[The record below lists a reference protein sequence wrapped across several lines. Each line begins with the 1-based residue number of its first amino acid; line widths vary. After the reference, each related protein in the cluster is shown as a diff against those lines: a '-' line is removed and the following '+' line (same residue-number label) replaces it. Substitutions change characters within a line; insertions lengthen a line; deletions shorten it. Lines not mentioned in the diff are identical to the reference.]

1 MPLRVLLVQPE
12 TPVAEW
18 LIRYFT
24 GRGDQ
29 AWRAASPGQAVAML
43 EKVQP
48 ELVVLDLHFPGS
60 AWLELL
66 RQLNCTYPL
75 SRIIV
80 TNKRPDFHRE
90 LQAREFGAHICV
102 RQPLSPAWMDQAL
115 KHLADTPQP
124 VQPMP
129 ASAMSAPAAKVRLP
143 VRAKITI
150 PYVLLA
156 LLFALAGA
164 YLVSQIIL
172 QTGEDRFNSQLVKS
186 GKQAAD
192 WMVSEENRLLETLRL
207 AAGTRPISAAVQ
219 SGDSSGLRTM
229 ILPLAVNARQEAVEI
244 LDVHGASLLS
254 LRHNPGGAL
263 DDYTSSQGETA
274 FANWGFVKPVLQG
287 VVEAGQDKYSGFIA
301 APWGDYFYVSG
312 PLHAADG
319 SLVGA
324 VLVGE
329 PLSAL
334 AERMSQE
341 ILAEVSFYDLNGQPL
356 ASTLFALPESA
367 VPVSPPQAKLV
378 LSGQNQSSLRRDL
391 NVSNTSYSEITAP
404 WEARNGQ
411 DIGLLGAALAQ
422 TFLGR
427 ASQITQVQIYLLV
440 VSALLL
446 AILIGLVIANQITR
460 PLLRVVAASS
470 QVASGNLDV
479 KVEPH
484 GNDEVAVLARS
495 FNTMVAG
502 LQEGSIYRDL
512 LGRTVSPEV
521 REQLRQTFNSGTLRL
536 EGQEAVAT
544 VLITDIRGFTT
555 LSEQTDPATVFRWL
569 NEYFGALV
577 PIITAKG
584 GVVNKFDGDAML
596 AFFGIL
602 PRMLYPHESA
612 LGACTAAAEM
622 LKVINE
628 LNARRQER
636 GDPPLATGI
645 GINTGVVTAGGL
657 GSSDRLHYT
666 IIGDTVNTAQRLEG
680 LTRQLLDAS
689 GVLVGQVTYQ
699 ALADQRSAFR
709 FEPMGLHAVK
719 GKEEQVEVYRLLEV
733 ESSGLP
739 EEEA

>member
-29 AWRAASPGQAVAML
+29 AWRAASPGQAMSML

-48 ELVVLDLHFPGS
+48 ELVVLDLHYPGG

-66 RQLNCTYPL
+66 RQLNGNYPL

-80 TNKRPDFHRE
+80 TNKRPDFRRE
-90 LQAREFGAHICV
+90 LQAREFGGHICV
-102 RQPLSPAWMDQAL
+102 RQPLSQAWMDQAL
-115 KHLADTPQP
+115 KHLADTPYP
-124 VQPMP
+124 AQPMP
-129 ASAMSAPAAKVRLP
+129 ANASAAPSARVKMP

-150 PYVLLA
+150 PYVILA

-164 YLVSQIIL
+164 FLVSQIIM
-172 QTGEDRFNSQLVKS
+172 QTGQDRFNSQLVKS

-207 AAGTRPISAAVQ
+207 AAGTQAV
-219 SGDSSGLRTM
+219 SDAVKAGDSSSLHAL
-229 ILPLAVNARQEAVEI
+229 ILPLAVNAHQEAIEI

-254 LRHNPGGAL
+254 LRHTSGGSL
-263 DDYTSSQGETA
+263 DDYSASQGETD
-274 FANWGFVKPVLQG
+274 FAQWSFVKPVLQG
-287 VVEAGQDKYSGFIA
+287 IVDAGQDKYSGFIA

-319 SLVGA
+319 NIVGA

-329 PLSAL
+329 PLPVLAL
-334 AERMSQE
+334 HMSQE
-341 ILAEVSFYDLNGQPL
+341 ILSEVSFYDLNGQPL
-356 ASTLFALPESA
+356 ASTLFSQMESA
-367 VPVSPPQAKLV
+367 VPMSQAQAKQV
-378 LSGQNQSSLRRDL
+378 LAGQQQSSLRRDL
-391 NVSNTSYSEITAP
+391 TVSNTAYSEITAP
-404 WEARNGQ
+404 WQARNGQ
-411 DIGLLGAALAQ
+411 DLGLLGVALAQ

-427 ASQITQVQIYLLV
+427 ASQITQVQIFLLV

-446 AILIGLVIANQITR
+446 AVLIGLVIANQITR

-470 QVASGNLDV
+470 QVAHGNLDV
-479 KVEPH
+479 KVEMG

-512 LGRTVSPEV
+512 LGRSVSPEV
-521 REQLRQTFNSGTLRL
+521 REQLRQTFSSGTLRL

-555 LSEQTDPATVFRWL
+555 LCEHTDPATVFRWL

-612 LGACTAAAEM
+612 LEACSAAAEM

-628 LNARRQER
+628 LNLRRMER

-645 GINTGVVTAGGL
+645 GINTGKVIAGNIGHIQ
-657 GSSDRLHYT
+657 RMEYT
-666 IIGDTVNTAQRLEG
+666 VIGDTVN
-680 LTRQLLDAS
+680 
-689 GVLVGQVTYQ
+689 
-699 ALADQRSAFR
+699 LA
-709 FEPMGLHAVK
+709 
-719 GKEEQVEVYRLLEV
+719 
-733 ESSGLP
+733 
-739 EEEA
+739 